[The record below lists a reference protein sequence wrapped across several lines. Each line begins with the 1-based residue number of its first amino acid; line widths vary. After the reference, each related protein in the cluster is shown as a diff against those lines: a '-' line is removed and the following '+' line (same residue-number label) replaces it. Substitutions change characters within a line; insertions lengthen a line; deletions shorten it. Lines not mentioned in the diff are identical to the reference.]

1 MSTSNGF
8 HPWSL
13 KRPERRRE
21 TRTFRDPEQPAAV
34 LELTFQAPNALAIID
49 IGARAETLIQRW
61 VTGTD
66 DQPPQPFA
74 PPDGGEPIE
83 VRESFCRTVASLEA
97 VDAAPKYDLGFDDN
111 ASMVFWL
118 GVAVMLPDAFID
130 IAGWAGGFLS
140 SAGGMEGN
148 ASGAAGGTGSP
159 PPSSTT
165 SPILTSSATSPPSSV
180 ASTTGLEPLP
190 GD

>member
-1 MSTSNGF
+1 MMSPQNGF

-13 KRPERRRE
+13 KRPERRKE
-21 TRTFRDPEQPAAV
+21 TRAFTDPAQPGV
-34 LELTFQAPNALAIID
+34 SLELTFQAPHALAIID
-49 IGARAETLIQRW
+49 IGARAEKLVETW
-61 VTGTD
+61 VTGTAD
-66 DQPPQPFA
+66 EGPRPFA

-97 VDAAPKYDLGFDDN
+97 VDAAPKYDLTFDPHS
-111 ASMVFWL
+111 SMVFWL

-140 SAGGMEGN
+140 GAGGMEGN

-165 SPILTSSATSPPSSV
+165 SPTPTLSATSPPCSV
-180 ASTTGLEPLP
+180 VSTTGSEPLP
-190 GD
+190 